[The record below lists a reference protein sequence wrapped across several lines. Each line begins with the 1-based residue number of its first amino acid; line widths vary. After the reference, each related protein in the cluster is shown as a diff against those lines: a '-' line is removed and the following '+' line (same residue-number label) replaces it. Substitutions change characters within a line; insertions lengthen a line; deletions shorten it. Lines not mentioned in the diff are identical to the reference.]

1 MIRCSICSNRVVAKR
16 SSPTSRPS
24 STRCGREEGPERHR
38 DQGRLQRRQQVQTG
52 PGSARHRQAAA
63 RVRDRAVTVLGFASR
78 RHPFGD
84 HLAANSD
91 AAAEALLAITDEHA
105 ASAKAPLAKAYN
117 ALRGKAKENVADAL
131 PASVRLSRR
140 TPEAAKAKCR

>member
-1 MIRCSICSNRVVAKR
+1 VTAL
-16 SSPTSRPS
+16 SPFWDSRPAG
-24 STRCGREEGPERHR
+24 T
-38 DQGRLQRRQQVQTG
+38 
-52 PGSARHRQAAA
+52 
-63 RVRDRAVTVLGFASR
+63 
-78 RHPFGD
+78 PFGD

-131 PASVRLSRR
+131 PRVG
-140 TPEAAKAKCR
+140 AAIEKNA